1 MLDGTESRSRQGNVT
16 GSINDDDP
24 QSLVTTFD
32 GKPAAEDWFAVTLDQ
47 PVSAR
52 RVVFLS
58 GNVYHDGGWFDTS
71 AGKPRVQIQRSA
83 GGPWE
88 TIGELTN
95 YPATT
100 ATDGDALKHL
110 QNRFTLDLSEPV
122 SFVAVRVIGVP
133 ACGDNP
139 KQAFSSCAE
148 LQAFA
153 H

>member
-1 MLDGTESRSRQGNVT
+1 M
-16 GSINDDDP
+16 
-24 QSLVTTFD
+24 
-32 GKPAAEDWFAVTLDQ
+32 
-47 PVSAR
+47 
-52 RVVFLS
+52 
-58 GNVYHDGGWFDTS
+58 
-71 AGKPRVQIQRSA
+71 QIQRSA
-83 GGPWE
+83 DGPWE
-88 TIGELTN
+88 TIGRLTN

-100 ATDGDALKHL
+100 ATNGNALKHI

-122 SFVAVRVIGVP
+122 SFVAVRIIGVP